1 MLILNYKGTNKI
13 EHNSNGCHFAVF
25 WMGALADDVVL
36 LTTSTQE
43 LQTMLEVYKDYGREH
58 NLVFSID
65 PNPSKR

>member
-1 MLILNYKGTNKI
+1 
-13 EHNSNGCHFAVF
+13 
-25 WMGALADDVVL
+25 MGALADDVVL